1 MISIGQSYGFTI
13 ITKMNHYRQ
22 ILLVNPLVNCRRSY
36 YVRRCAL
43 YSMKKEWS
51 IFHDKRNVHLWNND
65 PVGMK
70 EMNGPTKRTT
80 LFRIQSRP
88 FLVSSLH
95 LKNRN
100 DEVDHDD
107 CLLDKLHVPITMKK
121 TLWDHVIQPLHLE
134 HNHNMVILVSV
145 SGGCDSI
152 ALFYS
157 LLELME
163 QNIDGSFYIPFFKN
177 HRICCK
183 VHVVHFDHEQRGEN
197 SQGDRLYVEQ
207 ICKQYDIPF
216 HVYFW
221 NDENHGGA
229 LYNSTHFSQER
240 ARNWRRHETQR
251 LMENIKSQNETGII
265 VTAHHRDDVEETV
278 LMKMLRGVHITNIS
292 GIDVLQQIKDRI
304 YFVKPLL
311 HVRKKNLEGF
321 LLQNGVSWRED
332 ESNASDKYL
341 RNRVRNELMPL
352 LHDIVGG
359 QDILSSRLDNMQK
372 QSKKVK
378 KDLTLRATQLLK
390 DMHNANDVEFFVLPN
405 KCNDLDVVQEEALF
419 QWVNTRTNGGLH
431 LSYDKILAIG
441 EQLSN
446 FPERLQWKL
455 SVGEGWKMERNGYV
469 LILHNEKDTKYAS
482 SEVGQWTIVEKE
494 TPRQMTDDH
503 VRVRLRF
510 KLDVSTKIHVKR
522 AGDVKAVK
530 FHPIWRSNSM
540 KLKDFLR
547 GQKIPLHKRDSTP
560 ILSMDIDGES
570 TVLAVYIETKKVE
583 SETLNEKWCIHK
595 DYNVEE
601 KGGECRELELHLSFG

>member
-1 MISIGQSYGFTI
+1 
-13 ITKMNHYRQ
+13 
-22 ILLVNPLVNCRRSY
+22 
-36 YVRRCAL
+36 
-43 YSMKKEWS
+43 
-51 IFHDKRNVHLWNND
+51 
-65 PVGMK
+65 
-70 EMNGPTKRTT
+70 
-80 LFRIQSRP
+80 
-88 FLVSSLH
+88 
-95 LKNRN
+95 
-100 DEVDHDD
+100 
-107 CLLDKLHVPITMKK
+107 
-121 TLWDHVIQPLHLE
+121 
-134 HNHNMVILVSV
+134 
-145 SGGCDSI
+145 
-152 ALFYS
+152 
-157 LLELME
+157 
-163 QNIDGSFYIPFFKN
+163 
-177 HRICCK
+177 
-183 VHVVHFDHEQRGEN
+183 
-197 SQGDRLYVEQ
+197 
-207 ICKQYDIPF
+207 
-216 HVYFW
+216 
-221 NDENHGGA
+221 
-229 LYNSTHFSQER
+229 
-240 ARNWRRHETQR
+240 
-251 LMENIKSQNETGII
+251 
-265 VTAHHRDDVEETV
+265 
-278 LMKMLRGVHITNIS
+278 
-292 GIDVLQQIKDRI
+292 
-304 YFVKPLL
+304 
-311 HVRKKNLEGF
+311 
-321 LLQNGVSWRED
+321 
-332 ESNASDKYL
+332 
-341 RNRVRNELMPL
+341 
-352 LHDIVGG
+352 
-359 QDILSSRLDNMQK
+359 
-372 QSKKVK
+372 
-378 KDLTLRATQLLK
+378 
-390 DMHNANDVEFFVLPN
+390 MHNANDVEFFVLPN